1 MWRAAYEVL
10 SDSQKRRIYDVH
22 GEDGVKQHSA
32 GGGGGGGNSAQDIFS
47 QCVALAHTSACMR
60 IAIASPDDTH
70 LAQLPGSSAVSAAS
84 EVSGATAE
92 NQRLPRGRR

>member
-1 MWRAAYEVL
+1 MRDRALVSRVLPLFSEGRCPPLVPVWRAAYEVL

-47 QCVALAHTSACMR
+47 QYVAL
-60 IAIASPDDTH
+60 DTH
-70 LAQLPGSSAVSAAS
+70 VCMYAHRHRIPG
-84 EVSGATAE
+84 
-92 NQRLPRGRR
+92 